1 MQIKEYIIMKDENTI
16 CKKETFMEHLARII
30 YDTLPHLA
38 YFSSGYRVEPIQQRS
53 DKR

>member
-1 MQIKEYIIMKDENTI
+1 MQIKEYIIMKDTKTTFE
-16 CKKETFMEHLARII
+16 KETFMEHLARII
-30 YDTLPHLA
+30 YDNLPHPA